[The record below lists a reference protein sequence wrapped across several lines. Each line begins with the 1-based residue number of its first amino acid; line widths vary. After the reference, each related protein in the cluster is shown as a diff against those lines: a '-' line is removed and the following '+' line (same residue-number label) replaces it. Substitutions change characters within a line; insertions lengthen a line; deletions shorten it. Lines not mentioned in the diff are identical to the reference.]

1 MVLVSGAALFFFAHA
16 RKAEAV
22 APPSILKAP
31 NPVPSSAATQPSPAN
46 TLAINT
52 GSGGKPISSNGS
64 HAPYTSASN
73 APAAKSTTQSA
84 PVAQNPKP
92 KSGKAKP
99 PILDPGARAALA
111 YVGVDTQAEE
121 YWIEAINDPTLPS
134 EERKDLIEDLNED
147 GLANPHLPTA
157 DDMPIITRRL
167 ELIEEL
173 APYALDRVNAAAF
186 AEAYKDLVNLW
197 NGLPAR

>member
-1 MVLVSGAALFFFAHA
+1 
-16 RKAEAV
+16 
-22 APPSILKAP
+22 
-31 NPVPSSAATQPSPAN
+31 
-46 TLAINT
+46 
-52 GSGGKPISSNGS
+52 
-64 HAPYTSASN
+64 
-73 APAAKSTTQSA
+73 
-84 PVAQNPKP
+84 
-92 KSGKAKP
+92 
-99 PILDPGARAALA
+99 
-111 YVGVDTQAEE
+111 VGVDTQAEE